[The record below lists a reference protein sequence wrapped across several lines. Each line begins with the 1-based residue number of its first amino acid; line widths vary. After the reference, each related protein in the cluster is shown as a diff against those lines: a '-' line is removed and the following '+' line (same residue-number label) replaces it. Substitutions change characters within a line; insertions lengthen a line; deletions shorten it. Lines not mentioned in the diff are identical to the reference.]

1 MTGRRFREVLKTA
14 SIGILVLALA
24 VLQLVT
30 FRSEGQLAQEDNL
43 PPALSAHLE
52 KLRQAIPG
60 NGGEPSEG
68 PDSAAGLAF
77 FQLAFPDADIPL
89 TRIEFARQSFGRVKA
104 KGFPRGKRP
113 GTWVTVGP
121 SNAIYPFFDLRDF
134 TTYVPNEYAAG
145 GRTTA
150 LALAPDCAPGSCRLY
165 AATSGGGVW
174 RTDDALA
181 AEPHWM
187 YLSFPFEGNAVGS
200 VSLDPN
206 DPSGNTVWV
215 GTGEGNTCG
224 SGCVAGV
231 GIYKSTDGGLTWTGP
246 LGKAAFNAR
255 GVGSIAIKPGDP
267 NTIYAGSSFAV
278 GGGYTSVCCYGGI
291 SPYRATIPG
300 AALWGLYKSIDG
312 GQTWAFI
319 HNGATFTGS
328 CTDNLNVALNL
339 TACSPRGVRQV
350 VIDPSNPH
358 IVYASSY
365 ARGVWRS
372 TDDGGSWV
380 QIKPSLN
387 AAISTTR
394 AAIAVTRL
402 ESGKTRMYLAE
413 GHVGAGGQ
421 YSRLFR
427 SDDVASGVPTFAG
440 LTSSNPANVGYGSF
454 NFCGGQC
461 WYDNFVMTPA
471 GHPDTVYLLGS
482 YQYGETGGISNGRG
496 VLLST
501 DAGASFTDMTMDATD
516 ATHPNGIHP
525 DQHSLVVNPS
535 NQYQFIEASDGGL
548 IRSSGDLANISANCT
563 SRGLP
568 SANLGRCQQLLSRV
582 PGELQSLN
590 KGLTTLQFQS
600 LSVSPFDVKL
610 LQGGTQDNGTWQ
622 SVNTVKWLQSIVGDG
637 GQSGFD
643 ATNSHFRF
651 HTFFEASPEVNFFDG
666 AVREWNW
673 VADPIFETENQM
685 FYVPI
690 ISDPT
695 VSGTMY
701 VGTEHVWRTKT
712 NGVGSLTMQQL
723 REFCNEWTGTFPA
736 NVTCGDWVP
745 LGNSGATGKL
755 NSPTRGSRA
764 GGTVAAVVRA
774 RSDASTLW
782 AATSTGRVFVSKNA
796 NAEPASGVTFTRID
810 TLSAL
815 APGRFVTGISI
826 DPLDANH
833 AWISFSGFNAATQS
847 TPGHV
852 FEVTYNPGSGA
863 QWTDLSFDLH
873 DVPITGLVRDDPTG
887 TLYASTDFGVLKLE
901 AGDDSGWTLAAPGM
915 PHVAVA
921 GLTIAPAARKLYAAT
936 HGLGAW
942 LLDLSGQS
950 QGQAP

>member
-1 MTGRRFREVLKTA
+1 MMGRRFREVLRTA
-14 SIGILVLALA
+14 SIGALVLALA
-24 VLQLVT
+24 VLQLVS
-30 FRSEGQLAQEDNL
+30 FRNEEQVAREGNL
-43 PPALSAHLE
+43 PPALGRHLE

-60 NGGEPSEG
+60 NGGEPIEG
-68 PDSAAGLAF
+68 PDSAADQAF
-77 FQLAFPDADIPL
+77 FQRAFPDADIPL
-89 TRIEFARQSFGRVKA
+89 TRLEFERQAFGRVKA
-104 KGFPRGKRP
+104 KGFPRGKQP

-134 TTYVPNEYAAG
+134 TLYVPNEYAAG

-174 RTDDALA
+174 RTDEALEP
-181 AEPHWM
+181 EPHWV
-187 YLSFPFEGNAVGS
+187 YLSSAFAGNAVGS
-200 VSLDPN
+200 VALDPN

-231 GIYKSTDGGLTWTGP
+231 GIYKSTDGGRTWTGP

-267 NTIYAGSSFAV
+267 TTIYAGSSFAV

-291 SPYRATIPG
+291 TPYRATIPG
-300 AALWGLYKSIDG
+300 APLWGLYKSIDG
-312 GQTWAFI
+312 GQTWEFI
-319 HNGATFTGS
+319 HNGATTTAS

-350 VIDPSNPH
+350 VIDPSNPN

-372 TDDGGSWV
+372 ADGGTTWV

-387 AAISTTR
+387 AGISTTR

-402 ESGKTRMYLAE
+402 ANGKTRMYVAE
-413 GHVGAGGQ
+413 GHVNAVGQ
-421 YSRLFR
+421 FSRLFR
-427 SDDVASGVPTFAG
+427 SDDVASGGPVFTT
-440 LTSSNPANVGYGSF
+440 LTSNSPADAGYGSF
-454 NFCGGQC
+454 NYCTGQC

-501 DAGASFTDMTMDATD
+501 DAGMSFTDMTMDATD

-535 NQYQFIEASDGGL
+535 NPFQFIEASDGGL
-548 IRSSGDLANISANCT
+548 IRSSGDVANISGNCA
-563 SRGLP
+563 SRGLSP
-568 SANLGRCQQLLSRV
+568 AALGRCQQLLSRV

-600 LSVSPFDVKL
+600 LSFSPFDVKL

-622 SVNTVKWLQSIVGDG
+622 SVNMMKWLQSIVGDG

-651 HTFFEASPEVNFFDG
+651 HTFFAASPEVNFFDG

-673 VADPIFETENQM
+673 IADSIFGTEPQM

-701 VGTEHVWRTKT
+701 VGTQHVWRTKT
-712 NGVGSLTMQQL
+712 HGVGSLTMQQL
-723 REFCNEWTGTFPA
+723 RDFCNEWTGTFPT

-755 NSPTRGSRA
+755 TSTAYGTRD
-764 GGTVAAVVRA
+764 GGTVAAIERA
-774 RSDASTLW
+774 RSDPSTLW
-782 AATSTGRVFVSKNA
+782 AATDRGRVFVSKNA
-796 NAEPASGVTFTRID
+796 NAEPATTVSFTRID
-810 TLSAL
+810 KSST
-815 APGRFVTGISI
+815 PGRFVSGIYI
-826 DPLDANH
+826 DPTNANH
-833 AWISFSGFNAATQS
+833 AWISFSGFNAATPT

-852 FEVTYNPGSGA
+852 FEVTYNPGSGTA
-863 QWTDLSFDLH
+863 QWTDRSFDLQ
-873 DVPITGLVRDDPTG
+873 DLPITGLVRDDLTG

-901 AGDDSGWTLAAPGM
+901 AGEGEPEWTLAAPGM

-942 LLDLSGQS
+942 LLDLSRQS

>member
-1 MTGRRFREVLKTA
+1 VLRTA
-14 SIGILVLALA
+14 SIGVLVLALA
-24 VLQLVT
+24 VVLLVS
-30 FRSEGQLAQEDNL
+30 FEGKEQIAQEDNL
-43 PPALSAHLE
+43 PPALGRHLE
-52 KLRQAIPG
+52 KLRQALPG
-60 NGGEPSEG
+60 NGGEPSES
-68 PDSAAGLAF
+68 PDSAADLAF
-77 FQLAFPDADIPL
+77 FQRAFPDADIPL
-89 TRIEFARQSFGRVKA
+89 TRIEFERESFGRVKA
-104 KGFPRGKRP
+104 KGFRFPTGKRP

-134 TTYVPNEYAAG
+134 TLYVPNEYAAG

-174 RTDDALA
+174 RTDEALA
-181 AEPHWM
+181 PEPHWM
-187 YLSFPFEGNAVGS
+187 YLSSAFAGNAVGS
-200 VSLDPN
+200 VALDPN

-231 GIYKSTDGGLTWTGP
+231 GIYKSTDGGRTWTGP

-255 GVGSIAIKPGDP
+255 GVGSIAVQPGDP

-278 GGGYTSVCCYGGI
+278 GGGYTSVCCYVPI

-300 AALWGLYKSIDG
+300 APLWGLYKSIDG

-319 HNGATFTGS
+319 HNGATSTAF

-339 TACSPRGVRQV
+339 TECSPRGVRQV
-350 VIDPSNPH
+350 FIDPSNPN

-372 TDDGGSWV
+372 ADGGTTWV

-387 AAISTTR
+387 AGISTTR

-402 ESGKTRMYLAE
+402 ENGKTRMYVAE
-413 GHVGAGGQ
+413 GHVNARVPPPDGPRQ

-427 SDDVASGVPTFAG
+427 SDDVASGIPDFTD
-440 LTSSNPANVGYGSF
+440 LTSNNPTDAGYGSF
-454 NFCGGQC
+454 NYCTGQC

-471 GHPDTVYLLGS
+471 GHPDIVYLLGS

-501 DAGASFTDMTMDATD
+501 DAGVLFTDMTMDATD

-535 NQYQFIEASDGGL
+535 NPFQFIEASDGGL
-548 IRSSGDLANISANCT
+548 IRSSGDVTNISANCG
-563 SRGLP
+563 SRGL
-568 SANLGRCQQLLSRV
+568 SGAKLGRCQQLLSRV
-582 PGELQSLN
+582 PVELQSLN

-643 ATNSHFRF
+643 ATTSQFRF
-651 HTFFEASPEVNFFDG
+651 HTFFEASPEVNFFGG

-673 VADPIFETENQM
+673 VADPIFETENQL

-690 ISDPT
+690 ISDPI
-695 VSGTMY
+695 VHGTMY

-712 NGVGSLTMQQL
+712 HGVGSLTMQQL
-723 REFCNEWTGTFPA
+723 RDFCNEWTGTFPA

-745 LGNSGATGKL
+745 LGNSGDDGKL
-755 NSPTRGSRA
+755 NAPASGSRD
-764 GGTVAAVVRA
+764 GGTVAAVERA
-774 RSDASTLW
+774 RSDAATLW

-796 NAEPASGVTFTRID
+796 NAEPAASVTFNRID
-810 TLSAL
+810 TSST
-815 APGRFVTGISI
+815 PGRFVSGIYI
-826 DPLDANH
+826 DPTDANH
-833 AWISFSGFNAATQS
+833 AWVSFSGFNAATPT

-852 FEVTYNPGSGA
+852 FEVTFNPGTGTA
-863 QWTDLSFDLH
+863 NWADRSFDLQ
-873 DVPITGLVRDDPTG
+873 DIPITSVVRDDLTG
-887 TLYASTDFGVLKLE
+887 TLYASTDFGVLKLQ
-901 AGDDSGWTLAAPGM
+901 AGDQPEWELAAPGM

-942 LLDLSGQS
+942 LLDLSDEK
-950 QGQAP
+950 